1 MKLDDIV
8 NQIKKFFAPAPKSN
22 EVKAPTPPTKP
33 SPTEASATDTKKTE
47 VIYKKDGRLYN
58 PFDWVR
64 HILLWSNGMIV
75 CLFVLN
81 LFIWGG
87 WYIQTLRDYQVIDLQ
102 KPLILSAYESL
113 DSEQDISKLDIKRQS
128 NLILYALH
136 NYSYAAGQDFEPIS
150 GIVSPDIISNAEVAY
165 QSNFGKMRESAMV
178 NSIYI
183 SDYPLI
189 GRQSKNGKIDVIVK
203 GYLLVLTQANN
214 SAGLPARTIP
224 YRAEL
229 TYLVRP
235 ATHLTGRKTLYL
247 SAITEVAG
255 TREAAIFDDALKSKI
270 HLMR

>member
-8 NQIKKFFAPAPKSN
+8 NQIKKFFVPAPKSN
-22 EVKAPTPPTKP
+22 EVKATPPPTPPSTA
-33 SPTEASATDTKKTE
+33 ASATDTKKIE

-64 HILLWSNGMIV
+64 HILLWSNGMII
-75 CLFVLN
+75 CLFALN

-224 YRAEL
+224 YRAKL